1 MLFFEV
7 EIIRLSYSHAPLK
20 ILFDLSAT
28 EMSTSSAADWCR
40 AVLQEVTP
48 SPINNIPLPI
58 ESQIPPPPPPAYADA
73 VKQSKA
79 VARPAAA
86 VAVAQPSAQYQAYY
100 NQYYQQAY
108 ASPVAAATTT

>member
-1 MLFFEV
+1 M
-7 EIIRLSYSHAPLK
+7 
-20 ILFDLSAT
+20 SA
-28 EMSTSSAADWCR
+28 SSAADWCR

-58 ESQIPPPPPPAYADA
+58 QSQIPPPPPPMYADA

-79 VARPAAA
+79 VARPATAA

-108 ASPVAAATTT
+108 SAPAATATNT